1 MYRIVKFVNMIKNAC
16 PYNKKRSALVL
27 LIIVFLF
34 HSCSKNSG
42 DEASAMKEFEEFY
55 QNFQID
61 EAYQLEHIN
70 FPLEGLPANADAETI
85 ATQDF
90 QWQAEDWVMQRP
102 FDFSDGKFKRE
113 LVTFG
118 DDLVV
123 EKIVHQNGKFGTI
136 RRFAKLGGEWYL
148 IYYAGLNR
156 IQSE

>member
-1 MYRIVKFVNMIKNAC
+1 MNRLNLTIWLAGL
-16 PYNKKRSALVL
+16 SL
-27 LIIVFLF
+27 LAF
-34 HSCSKNSG
+34 SCSKGNS

-55 QNFQID
+55 QNFHED

-90 QWQAEDWVMQRP
+90 QWQAEDWVTQRP
-102 FDFSDGKFKRE
+102 FDFSNGKFKRE

-136 RRFAKLGGEWYL
+136 RRFAKLGEEWYL